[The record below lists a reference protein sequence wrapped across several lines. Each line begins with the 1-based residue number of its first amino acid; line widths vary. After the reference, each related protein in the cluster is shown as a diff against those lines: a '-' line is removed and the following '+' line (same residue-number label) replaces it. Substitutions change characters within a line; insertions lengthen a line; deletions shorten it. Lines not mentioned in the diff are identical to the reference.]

1 VSVSSATA
9 GAEPVRASM
18 RIGDHDVMVARAGAG
33 NEPAVVFLHG
43 GGPGATGWSN
53 WRLAL
58 ASLGERFDCIA
69 PDYIGYGDSSHPDP
83 APTDMRVWTRLR
95 LRQVLGMLD
104 ELEIERAHLV
114 GNSLGGALTLHL
126 LMEQPERFDRA
137 VLMGTAGGPSSASPS
152 QELIRMITFY
162 ADPSPEALGRLY
174 SWFVHDPD
182 AFDGDLEQIAHERY
196 ETTMRADVRRSYEA
210 QFSGPSQLA
219 LPELALRRIEH
230 PILLVHGRDDVI
242 NPLADSLHFLRLL
255 PNAELFVFPR
265 CGHWTQLEYP
275 DRFHNLVAQFLGAA
289 L

>member
-1 VSVSSATA
+1 MRSATA
-9 GAEPVRASM
+9 SGEPVRAAM

-43 GGPGATGWSN
+43 GGPGSSGWSN

-58 ASLGERFDCIA
+58 TALGDRYDCIA

-83 APTDMRVWTRLR
+83 APTDMRVWTRMR

-104 ELEIERAHLV
+104 ELGIERAHLV

-126 LMEQPERFDRA
+126 LMEQPDRFGRA
-137 VLMGTAGGPSSASPS
+137 VLMGTAGGPSSTQPS
-152 QELIRMITFY
+152 HELIKMITFY

-174 SWFVHDPD
+174 SWFVHDPER
-182 AFDGDLEQIAHERY
+182 FDGDLDAIARERY
-196 ETTMRADVRRSYEA
+196 ENTVRPDVRRSYEA

-219 LPELALRRIEH
+219 LPSLALRRIEH
-230 PILLVHGRDDVI
+230 PVLLVHGRDDAI
-242 NPLADSLHFLRLL
+242 NPLEDSVYFLREL

-275 DRFHNLVAQFLGAA
+275 DRFHTLVSQFLEGA